1 MHQLRSGGGP
11 RSGRGEPVSSR
22 VCISV
27 GAAGG
32 MLRGVDP
39 RDVRDAFLLD
49 VREDVEWQEGHAPA
63 AVHIPMYDVP
73 QRVAELP
80 DDRRIAVICHVGARS
95 AQVAHW
101 LRAQGYDAH
110 NVEGGMESWAAQ
122 GLPVE
127 GRSA

>member
-1 MHQLRSGGGP
+1 
-11 RSGRGEPVSSR
+11 
-22 VCISV
+22 
-27 GAAGG
+27 

-39 RDVRDAFLLD
+39 REVGDAFLLD
-49 VREDVEWQEGHAPA
+49 VREDVEWQQGRAPA

-73 QRVAELP
+73 QRLNELP
-80 DDRRIAVICHVGARS
+80 GDAPIAVICHVGARS

-110 NVEGGMESWAAQ
+110 NVDGGMEAWVRCS
-122 GLPVE
+122 LPVE

>member
-1 MHQLRSGGGP
+1 MLLR
-11 RSGRGEPVSSR
+11 
-22 VCISV
+22 
-27 GAAGG
+27 
-32 MLRGVDP
+32 VDP
-39 RDVRDAFLLD
+39 REVGDAFLLD
-49 VREDVEWQEGHAPA
+49 VREDVEWQTGRAPS

-73 QRVAELP
+73 GRLHELP
-80 DDRRIAVICHVGARS
+80 VDGRIAVICHIGARS

-110 NVEGGMESWAAQ
+110 NVDGGMEAWAAR

>member
-1 MHQLRSGGGP
+1 
-11 RSGRGEPVSSR
+11 
-22 VCISV
+22 
-27 GAAGG
+27 
-32 MLRGVDP
+32 MLLVVDP
-39 RDVRDAFLLD
+39 RDETGAFLLD
-49 VREDVEWQEGHAPA
+49 VREDVEWQSGHAPE

-73 QRVAELP
+73 QRLAELP
-80 DDRRIAVICHVGARS
+80 TDATIAVICHVGARS

-110 NVEGGMESWAAQ
+110 NVDGGMEAWAAL

>member
-1 MHQLRSGGGP
+1 
-11 RSGRGEPVSSR
+11 
-22 VCISV
+22 
-27 GAAGG
+27 
-32 MLRGVDP
+32 MLTGVDP
-39 RDVRDAFLLD
+39 RDVADTFLLD
-49 VREDVEWQEGHAPA
+49 VREDVEWQDGHAPA

-73 QRVAELP
+73 PRIAELP
-80 DDRRIAVICHVGARS
+80 DDQPIAVICHVGARS

-110 NVEGGMESWAAQ
+110 NVEGGMEAWEAV